1 MGFWQY
7 DFDFNVPANQ
17 QVEKMKRPAQF
28 ILTLIVTAF
37 MSGPAFAVINF
48 SDDFE
53 SYPIYEGGDPTDLG
67 GGWTLFVNLRVG
79 FPFCAFP
86 LSGYG
91 PLAAPNGPNVSNIV
105 AGSTG
110 KALNTFSNYDDEQHD
125 NQNCVET
132 NVFQERIVSSSD
144 TGRYAYRFETQVP
157 LELGEGVQTY
167 GFVKLLDPN
176 DFSVVVFKTVSTATA
191 GDKTITVN
199 LDASTEG
206 HILQWGF
213 ANVASNYLPS
223 GRWYDNV
230 EFGLGPVIG
239 PGVGPALAVP
249 VPFWTYLAIAALLL
263 VVGGSKLRSRKHIR

>member
-1 MGFWQY
+1 
-7 DFDFNVPANQ
+7 
-17 QVEKMKRPAQF
+17 MKGSVQF
-28 ILTLIVTAF
+28 TLILIVTAF
-37 MSGPAFAVINF
+37 MNGPAFATFNF

-67 GGWTLFVNLRVG
+67 GGWTLFVNYRVG
-79 FPFCAFP
+79 FPWCAFP
-86 LSGYG
+86 LRGYG

-110 KALNTFSNYDDEQHD
+110 NALNTFSNYDDEQHD
-125 NQNCVET
+125 NHNCVVA

-144 TGRYAYRFETQVP
+144 TGLYAYRFETQAP
-157 LELGEGVQTY
+157 LELGEGVKTY

-176 DFSVVVFKTVSTATA
+176 DFSVVVLKKISTATA
-191 GDKTITVN
+191 GDKTITIN
-199 LDASTEG
+199 LDTTTEG

-230 EFGLGPVIG
+230 TFSIKDFGEFEGGPIG
-239 PGVGPALAVP
+239 VP
-249 VPFWTYLAIAALLL
+249 VPFWAYFTIAALLL
-263 VVGGSKLRSRKHIR
+263 LLGGIKLRSRKHIG